1 MDFIIRN
8 AAATERDLLASTR
21 EPTRHRRAFSAFRPN
36 LSRST
41 YSNLLSDCTKSLD
54 KKKYSFIV
62 QLQQN
67 INLLPFSSWYLFI
80 FFHYRLYVTMQQGK
94 KPLVQK
100 RSNMSSSPSY
110 AIQQKIIF
118 GKKYIVV
125 IHVMFQ
131 SLVSRQLQTTKNVIG
146 SLDIIQ
152 FLSNI
157 QSLLYLYHNYQKIDI
172 LILLFTLDRGTS
184 NRKGLKSSLYFIS
197 IILVPLHFSVMKI
210 NILLYLYTPKLR
222 YNERSCQASF
232 IHYFAKFTISRLC
245 Q

>member
-1 MDFIIRN
+1 MSRSLTQNDGMDFIIRN

-54 KKKYSFIV
+54 KKNIVLQSSFSKISTYSLF
-62 QLQQN
+62 
-67 INLLPFSSWYLFI
+67 LLGIY
-80 FFHYRLYVTMQQGK
+80 FFFRYRLYVTMQQGK

-157 QSLLYLYHNYQKIDI
+157 QSLFYLYHNYQKINIHIFNYDSSEYN
-172 LILLFTLDRGTS
+172 LD
-184 NRKGLKSSLYFIS
+184 F
-197 IILVPLHFSVMKI
+197 F
-210 NILLYLYTPKLR
+210 
-222 YNERSCQASF
+222 
-232 IHYFAKFTISRLC
+232 
-245 Q
+245 

>member
-1 MDFIIRN
+1 MTGWISLF
-8 AAATERDLLASTR
+8 ATLLLQSDLLASTR

-80 FFHYRLYVTMQQGK
+80 FFRYRLYVTMQQGK

-131 SLVSRQLQTTKNVIG
+131 SLVSWQLQTTKNVIS
-146 SLDIIQ
+146 SLIIRYTNTI
-152 FLSNI
+152 FI
-157 QSLLYLYHNYQKIDI
+157 QYTKFVISISQLPKNRYTYLIIYFGQGNFKQEGIKVILVFYFHNFSPPSFFSHENQYTTI
-172 LILLFTLDRGTS
+172 LIYYYYSTIQIV
-184 NRKGLKSSLYFIS
+184 LYRI
-197 IILVPLHFSVMKI
+197 
-210 NILLYLYTPKLR
+210 
-222 YNERSCQASF
+222 
-232 IHYFAKFTISRLC
+232 
-245 Q
+245 

>member
-1 MDFIIRN
+1 MTGWISLF
-8 AAATERDLLASTR
+8 ATLLLQSGISSRVRGSRLDIAELFQLSDRICRGPLTPIFCR
-21 EPTRHRRAFSAFRPN
+21 IVLRVWIKKNIVLQSSFSKI
-36 LSRST
+36 ST
-41 YSNLLSDCTKSLD
+41 YSLFLLGI
-54 KKKYSFIV
+54 Y
-62 QLQQN
+62 
-67 INLLPFSSWYLFI
+67 
-80 FFHYRLYVTMQQGK
+80 FFFRYRLYVTMQQGK

-157 QSLLYLYHNYQKIDI
+157 QSLFYLYHNYQKINIHIFNYDSSEYN
-172 LILLFTLDRGTS
+172 LD
-184 NRKGLKSSLYFIS
+184 F
-197 IILVPLHFSVMKI
+197 F
-210 NILLYLYTPKLR
+210 
-222 YNERSCQASF
+222 
-232 IHYFAKFTISRLC
+232 
-245 Q
+245 

>member
-1 MDFIIRN
+1 MSRSLTQNDGMDFIIRN

-54 KKKYSFIV
+54 KKNIVLQSSFSKISTYSLF
-62 QLQQN
+62 
-67 INLLPFSSWYLFI
+67 LLGTY
-80 FFHYRLYVTMQQGK
+80 FFFPYRLYVTMQQGK

-131 SLVSRQLQTTKNVIG
+131 SLVSWQLQTTKNVIG
-146 SLDIIQ
+146 SPIIRYNTIFIQ
-152 FLSNI
+152 YSKFVLSISQLPKNRYT
-157 QSLLYLYHNYQKIDI
+157 YLIIYFGQGNFKQEGIKVILVFYFHN
-172 LILLFTLDRGTS
+172 FS
-184 NRKGLKSSLYFIS
+184 
-197 IILVPLHFSVMKI
+197 LVPLYFSVMKSI
-210 NILLYLYTPKLR
+210 Y
-222 YNERSCQASF
+222 
-232 IHYFAKFTISRLC
+232 
-245 Q
+245 